1 MSHKYTKK
9 DFLTIPNALSLFRLC
24 LVPLL
29 IWVYCVPKEYIA
41 AVCII
46 ALSALTDI
54 VDGKIARKF
63 NMVSDVGKAL
73 DPLADKITQGALIFC
88 LATRYSKIWYLVRS
102 CSSSFLHT

>member
-1 MSHKYTKK
+1 MRILSGNAGGRRSRVSHKYTKK

-54 VDGKIARKF
+54 VDGKIARKLRRHRRGGRDHAPA
-63 NMVSDVGKAL
+63 V
-73 DPLADKITQGALIFC
+73 
-88 LATRYSKIWYLVRS
+88 
-102 CSSSFLHT
+102 